1 MAETLAKKSGP
12 RSLFFRYGPE
22 IAGLASLVVAALV
35 FELLVR
41 IGVINRFVIPPPS
54 DVIMAFER
62 VVVEEDILGRT
73 GATVF
78 EMIVAAL
85 AAVLVGV
92 PIGAAL
98 HHSPLWRR
106 ALEDWVGAMAAAPIV
121 LAFPLFLVLFGRS
134 PKTIIVMAFFHGL
147 APIILKTIEGL
158 SGTRKV
164 LINVGRS
171 LNMTSSQLFWK
182 ILFPSALPVIFTG
195 IRLSW
200 TFVLITVVGVE
211 YLINLGGLGQLI
223 NELAERY
230 DLPGTYAAI
239 FFVILVSVFFFVLL
253 ERVELWLR
261 PAR

>member
-1 MAETLAKKSGP
+1 MAKSASQP
-12 RSLFFRYGPE
+12 SLFFRYGPE
-22 IAGLASLVVAALV
+22 ITGFLAIIGVTLV
-35 FELLVR
+35 FEFLVQ
-41 IGVINRFVIPPPS
+41 IGVVNRFVIPPPS
-54 DVIMAFER
+54 DVILAFER

-73 GATVF
+73 GATAF
-78 EMIVAAL
+78 EMVIAAV

-92 PIGAAL
+92 PVGALL
-98 HHSPLWRR
+98 HRSPLWRR
-106 ALEDWVGAMAAAPIV
+106 AMEDWVGAMAAAPIV
-121 LAFPLFLVLFGRS
+121 LAFPLFLVLFVSS
-134 PKTIIVMAFFHGL
+134 PKSIIVMAFFHGL

-239 FFVILVSVFFFVLL
+239 FFVILVSVFFFIVL